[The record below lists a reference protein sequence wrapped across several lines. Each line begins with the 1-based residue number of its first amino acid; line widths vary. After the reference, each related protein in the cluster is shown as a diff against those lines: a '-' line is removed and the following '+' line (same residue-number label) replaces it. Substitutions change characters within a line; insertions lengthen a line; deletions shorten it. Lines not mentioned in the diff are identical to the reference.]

1 MSQIKGNWNIEKL
14 PKGYEILTL
23 LLLLLLLFAVLLC
36 FVSPILYAF
45 SNQLML
51 VLDEA
56 YIL

>member
-14 PKGYEILTL
+14 PKGYEILT

-56 YIL
+56 FIL

>member
-1 MSQIKGNWNIEKL
+1 MSQIKGNWNIEKP
-14 PKGYEILTL
+14 PKGYEILT